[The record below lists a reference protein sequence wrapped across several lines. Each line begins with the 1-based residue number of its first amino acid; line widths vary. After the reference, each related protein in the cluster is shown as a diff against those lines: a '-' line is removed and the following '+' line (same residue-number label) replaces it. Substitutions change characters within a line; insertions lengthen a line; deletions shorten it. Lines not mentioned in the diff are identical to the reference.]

1 MSFFIIRQVCVRTRF
16 DFGRS
21 TTGKTWPELV
31 GYLTFKFKIE
41 LDGYEPP
48 FNTDKHVDKSSDK
61 SIIVIGMRGTG
72 KSTLSEWLA
81 SFWGSR
87 C

>member
-1 MSFFIIRQVCVRTRF
+1 MILE
-16 DFGRS
+16 RS
-21 TTGKTWPELV
+21 TTGKTWPGWWDILHS
-31 GYLTFKFKIE
+31 KFKIE